1 MKTLLLPLFGDHSDQ
16 LGLSTAVTLAR
27 VFSLHMDV
35 IHIRSDPA
43 TIFSSIAPNGMGLAL
58 TVPSIVEQIEEQENA
73 RADRARHYYKAFCEK
88 EKLPVSE
95 VPPGPRGVSVSWR
108 EIKGNDVDV
117 IVQLGRLRDI
127 VVIANAPRTSRLF
140 PRELGELF
148 GIGRPLLL
156 AGPKVHKSIG
166 RRISVAWKSVPEAAR
181 AIGAAMP
188 LLAKAEQISVFSI
201 EEELNRQTSLDLLIK
216 QLRWH
221 RLPVEGRVI
230 SPRSQPAPEAL
241 LSAAM
246 DMKADLLVMGAY
258 GHGRV
263 RETIFGGFT
272 HHMLSGVHL
281 PIFMLH

>member
-1 MKTLLLPLFGDHSDQ
+1 
-16 LGLSTAVTLAR
+16 
-27 VFSLHMDV
+27 
-35 IHIRSDPA
+35 
-43 TIFSSIAPNGMGLAL
+43 
-58 TVPSIVEQIEEQENA
+58 
-73 RADRARHYYKAFCEK
+73 
-88 EKLPVSE
+88 
-95 VPPGPRGVSVSWR
+95 
-108 EIKGNDVDV
+108 
-117 IVQLGRLRDI
+117 
-127 VVIANAPRTSRLF
+127 
-140 PRELGELF
+140 
-148 GIGRPLLL
+148 
-156 AGPKVHKSIG
+156 
-166 RRISVAWKSVPEAAR
+166 
-181 AIGAAMP
+181 MP